1 MGGKGFELRWSRQ
14 APGALLG
21 WMVESGRRE
30 GKKKEQKTVQTEV
43 QMKVLR
49 WRPECYGNGLGNGG
63 ELVEEQTAVMKVFLK
78 DCLSST

>member
-30 GKKKEQKTVQTEV
+30 GKKKEQKTVQTEA

-49 WRPECYGNGLGNGG
+49 
-63 ELVEEQTAVMKVFLK
+63 
-78 DCLSST
+78 

>member
-30 GKKKEQKTVQTEV
+30 GKKKRTEDGSDWGSDESVTV
-43 QMKVLR
+43 KAWVLR
-49 WRPECYGNGLGNGG
+49 
-63 ELVEEQTAVMKVFLK
+63 
-78 DCLSST
+78 